1 MARRVENLWARFVWG
16 EQEPGVGAAATFAL
30 RVLVNLER
38 LGLDLGGEG
47 M

>member
-1 MARRVENLWARFVWG
+1 MARRVENLEAWFVWG
-16 EQEPGVGAAATFAL
+16 EQEPGVGTAAMFAL
-30 RVLVNLER
+30 RVLVSLER

>member
-1 MARRVENLWARFVWG
+1 MENLWAWFVWG
-16 EQEPGVGAAATFAL
+16 EQEPGVGAAAMFAL